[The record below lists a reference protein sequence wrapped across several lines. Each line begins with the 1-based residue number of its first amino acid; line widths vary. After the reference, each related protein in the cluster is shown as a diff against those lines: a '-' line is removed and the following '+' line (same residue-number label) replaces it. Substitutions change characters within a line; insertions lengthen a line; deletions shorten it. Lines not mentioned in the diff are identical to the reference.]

1 MWLHVGLLLNDS
13 IVVTELG
20 SKYMLPTEIGTL
32 ITNLSSIKYTTDPF
46 IELYYFYKTME
57 QKDASF
63 KQNSGNPFF
72 DYRTKEAIASRNEL
86 RRIAFLNSFDSKTL
100 GVTEYRDFRK
110 QAKQLEFEI
119 LSLDEDESSKE
130 LHIRL
135 LSQIE
140 VLPILIISFP
150 SSPAIRTFSKSSD
163 AICVSTTQPTASPRP
178 F

>member
-1 MWLHVGLLLNDS
+1 MWPHVGLLLNDS

-32 ITNLSSIKYTTDPF
+32 ISNLSSIKYTTDPF

-72 DYRTKEAIASRNEL
+72 DYRTKEAMASRNEL

-140 VLPILIISFP
+140 VLSILI
-150 SSPAIRTFSKSSD
+150 
-163 AICVSTTQPTASPRP
+163 C
-178 F
+178 